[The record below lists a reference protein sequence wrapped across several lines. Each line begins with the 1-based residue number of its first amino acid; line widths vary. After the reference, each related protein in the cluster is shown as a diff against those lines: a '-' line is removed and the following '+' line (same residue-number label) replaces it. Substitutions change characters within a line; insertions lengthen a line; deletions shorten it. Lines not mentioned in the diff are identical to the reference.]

1 MRVAPLFTLNITHEY
16 FDGVCPDVE
25 VVLAK
30 ESLRVAREGRLM
42 LRRSAGTLAVLFEQ
56 TLDADAVMSITGETV
71 RLAIQVANPLA
82 RRVAESQPFVNRRP
96 VHFHN
101 RRSFGRLDIDP
112 HAYRVPAER
121 IGVIATVDIVI
132 ASDFYRDPPELS
144 IKLGAHRERPVA
156 TQQRSYG
163 RLRYLSMN
171 TLT

>member
-16 FDGVCPDVE
+16 FDGSCPDVE

-30 ESLRVAREGRLM
+30 ESLRIAREGRLM
-42 LRRSAGTLAVLFEQ
+42 LRRSAGALAVLFEQ

-82 RRVAESQPFVNRRP
+82 RRVAESRPFVNRRP
-96 VHFHN
+96 MHFNN
-101 RRSFGRLDIDP
+101 RRSFGRIEIDP

-121 IGVIATVDIVI
+121 IGVIATVDVVI
-132 ASDFYRDPPELS
+132 ASDFYRNPPEFA
-144 IKLGAHRERPVA
+144 IKLGMHRERSVA
-156 TQQRSYG
+156 PQRSYG
-163 RLRYLSMN
+163 RLRYRSMN

>member
-1 MRVAPLFTLNITHEY
+1 VRVAPLFTLNITHEY
-16 FDGVCPDVE
+16 FDDICPDVE

-30 ESLRVAREGRLM
+30 ESLRVARHGRLM

-56 TLDADAVMSITGETV
+56 TLEADAVMSITGETV
-71 RLAIQVANPLA
+71 RLAIQTANPLA
-82 RRVAESQPFVNRRP
+82 RRVAESQPFVNRGP
-96 VHFHN
+96 IHFHN
-101 RRSFGRLDIDP
+101 RRSFGRLEIDP

-132 ASDFYRDPPELS
+132 ASDFYRTPPAFA
-144 IKLGAHRERPVA
+144 IKLGTHRERP
-156 TQQRSYG
+156 TQPQRTYG